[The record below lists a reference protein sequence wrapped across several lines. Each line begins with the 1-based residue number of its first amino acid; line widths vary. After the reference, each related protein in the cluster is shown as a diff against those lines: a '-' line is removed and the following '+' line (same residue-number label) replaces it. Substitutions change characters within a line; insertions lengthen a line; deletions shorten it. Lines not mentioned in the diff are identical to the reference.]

1 MKLNFAL
8 FALATSIFSSS
19 FAANTNESKIQK
31 PTYLSNSNV
40 EADLNSFKIPNT
52 GIANQTYLIDIKNL
66 NFSDFVIANL
76 LDTVLAQRQ
85 TEIDLVADL
94 EFVASVNTDPN
105 VLKKISKRLKIIKEA
120 QLNNCNAYG
129 SIFFYYKAI
138 PENTK
143 LRAQTEILSTE
154 VSNHCN
160 LLARSLK

>member
-40 EADLNSFKIPNT
+40 EADLNSFKIPNSDIT
-52 GIANQTYLIDIKNL
+52 NHKYLIDIKNL

-129 SIFFYYKAI
+129 ALFFYYKAI
-138 PENTK
+138 PENTT

-154 VSNHCN
+154 VSNQCN
-160 LLARSLK
+160 LLARTHK